1 MKKGL
6 TIMCMA
12 LMFTGIFLMINWI
25 PEASATTWTVGPGQ
39 QFPTI
44 GDALAVARSGD
55 DIQVQ
60 CGTYNENLFITT
72 QGISIIGVPN
82 NGARPIIQAL
92 NPSLAVVHVGANGF
106 FMEQFV
112 ITGGSYGIYSNQVIG
127 NQANPVTFFMCDIYN
142 NNIGIGILNGAYHRI
157 DYCDVHGNAQDG
169 IQISGTHHEIT
180 SSNIYENG
188 GHGIYSDSLSQSK
201 ISSCNVC
208 NNVNSGIYIFNAN
221 NNQLWTT
228 NIYNNGWEGLYIGG
242 DNNDI
247 DGYGVA
253 SIYNN
258 YYSGSVGD
266 TYDVW
271 INGDHNSITDYE
283 VYQDPERN
291 FQNRYGIYSAGPG
304 NIYGNRIIDCTV
316 HGYDG
321 QYCAG
326 VSIDDFDRVLGSLT
340 YIHDNNV
347 GLIMGTDTRLDCYN
361 TQYAV
366 NSENLKDNNI
376 NVVVQD
382 YWACINRTYMI
393 TSGSPDGKIGIK
405 FDPQMKMILV
415 FQCKI
420 ENMEIGIEIPYS
432 NPDDPVFP
440 SSESYNQIY
449 YCEITNCRTGIEI
462 DEGNYDVISRSEITE
477 CEIGISLMD
486 SFKVVINHTSF
497 ESNYGNDLSE
507 VNAGI
512 YISGGSH
519 NLIDS
524 CSMRNHYKSVWLCD
538 ETSDNE
544 IKNTNITDYSFG
556 GISGGTWG
564 ENDVEIG
571 IYIIN
576 SNDNTIFGVDFYNLG
591 YCLGI
596 IKSTGLSIQGK
607 SFLNYSKMKNI
618 DYFEIYAINDGT
630 DASEGSISKYGDS
643 LSSYFV
649 YLRGYDE
656 DRKTKFGYIS
666 ISGFWSA
673 SGQYYEWDQIYV

>member
-1 MKKGL
+1 MKKGA
-6 TIMCMA
+6 TIICAAFMIMGA
-12 LMFTGIFLMINWI
+12 FLIIKWI

-39 QFPTI
+39 QFQTI
-44 GDALAVARSGD
+44 GQALAVARSGD

-112 ITGGSYGIYSNQVIG
+112 ITGGSYGIYSNQVTG
-127 NQANPVTFFMCDIYN
+127 NQANPITFFMCEIYN
-142 NNIGIGILNGAYHRI
+142 NNVGIGIVNGAYHYI
-157 DYCDVHGNAQDG
+157 DYCDVHSNAQDG

-208 NNVNSGIYIFNAN
+208 TNVNSGIYIFNAN
-221 NNQLWTT
+221 NNQLWAT
-228 NIYNNGWEGLYIGG
+228 NIYHNNWEGLYISG

-253 SIYNN
+253 SIFNN

-271 INGDHNSITDYE
+271 INGDHNAITDYE

-304 NIYGNRIIDCTV
+304 NIYGNEIIDCNV

-321 QYCAG
+321 MNCAG
-326 VSIDDFDRVLGSLT
+326 VSIDFPDKVLGYLT
-340 YIHDNNV
+340 CIYDNNI
-347 GLIMGTDTRLDCYN
+347 GLVMGAETKLDCYN
-361 TQYAV
+361 TQYQA
-366 NSENLKDNNI
+366 NSENFKDNNI
-376 NVVVQD
+376 SIVVEG
-382 YWACINRTYMI
+382 YWAWINHTYIRT
-393 TSGSPDGKIGIK
+393 TGSSDGRIGIR
-405 FDPQMKMILV
+405 FVSGMKMSIV
-415 FQCKI
+415 NDSKI

-524 CSMRNHYKSVWLCD
+524 CTMENHYKSIWLCD
-538 ETSDNE
+538 GSSNNE
-544 IKNTNITDYSFG
+544 INNTDISDHTLG
-556 GISGGTWG
+556 GISSGTWG
-564 ENDVEIG
+564 EDDVEIG
-571 IYIIN
+571 IYLHHSANNNI
-576 SNDNTIFGVDFYNLG
+576 TEVDFTYLG
-591 YCLGI
+591 YCVGI
-596 IKSTGLSIQGK
+596 NASTDINIIGKFPNENEMKYIQYEVVYAVNDSTNISSGK
-607 SFLNYSKMKNI
+607 IHY
-618 DYFEIYAINDGT
+618 
-630 DASEGSISKYGDS
+630 YGEVG
-643 LSSYFV
+643 SSYSV

-656 DRKTKFGYIS
+656 DTKTLFVYHNLYGTWT
-666 ISGFWSA
+666 ISGS
-673 SGQYYEWDQIYV
+673 YYTWTTYQ